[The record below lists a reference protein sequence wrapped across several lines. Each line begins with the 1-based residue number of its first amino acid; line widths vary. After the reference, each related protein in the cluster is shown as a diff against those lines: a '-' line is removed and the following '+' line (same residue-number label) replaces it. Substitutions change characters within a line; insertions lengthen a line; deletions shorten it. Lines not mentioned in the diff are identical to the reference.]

1 MLTLRP
7 TRVDTLERLLRFLGR
22 HFGPARLA
30 LLAAAWILALGLWGT
45 LARHVL
51 PFEHRIRWEIPLE
64 LRAPLYAKFD
74 SGWYLSI
81 IEWGYGPP
89 PPDGKASSHAFFPLY
104 PMAAKV
110 LHKTFAIDGFHAG
123 LLVTYA
129 CLFLALPLFWREGVA
144 RLGEQKAWEAVVF
157 LLVFPVSFFFS
168 AVYAES
174 MFLLFALLS
183 FREARAGRT
192 AAACLWA
199 ALLGLTR
206 ASAVAAAPALFLAAL
221 ENKDKDE
228 PGGRRFSRALA
239 VGATPIAVVFG
250 WIYGMG
256 WVKGEPG
263 LYFRSMG
270 GGWHRAA
277 SSLTGAS
284 EFFSETRLAVEQGR
298 LWSEPIHLLELS
310 AVAVVAVL
318 AAWLLAR
325 RRWSDAA
332 WAAGAVALPVST
344 GLPGGIPRFLLVVYP
359 IYFAM
364 AESTGR
370 SPWARRAAW
379 LVSCGMLLWACAR
392 FVNWYWVS

>member
-1 MLTLRP
+1 
-7 TRVDTLERLLRFLGR
+7 VDALDKLVGFLGR
-22 HFGPARLA
+22 HFGPSRLA

-51 PFEHRIRWEIPLE
+51 PLEHKIRWEIPLE

-81 IEWGYGPP
+81 MEWGYGPP
-89 PPDGKASSHAFFPLY
+89 PPEGKPSSHAFFPLY
-104 PMAAKV
+104 PMTAKV

-123 LLVTYA
+123 LIVTYA
-129 CLFLALPLFWREGVA
+129 CFFLALPLFWREGVA
-144 RLGEQKAWEAVVF
+144 RLGEEKAWEAVVF
-157 LLVFPVSFFFS
+157 LLVFPVAFFFC

-174 MFLLFALLS
+174 MFLLFALLA
-183 FREARAGRT
+183 FRDARAGRT
-192 AAACLWA
+192 ATACLWA

-206 ASAVAAAPALFLAAL
+206 ASAVAVGPALFLAAL
-221 ENKDKDE
+221 ESKDA
-228 PGGRRFSRALA
+228 PGGRRWGRALA
-239 VGATPIAVVFG
+239 VGATPIAAVVG

-256 WVKGEPG
+256 WAKGEPE
-263 LYFRSMG
+263 LYFRSMR

-284 EFFSETRLAVEQGR
+284 EFLSETRLAVEQGR

-310 AVAVVAVL
+310 AIAVVAVL
-318 AAWLLAR
+318 SVWLLAR

-332 WAAGAVALPVST
+332 WAAGAVALPIST

-364 AESTGR
+364 AEATER

-379 LVSCGMLLWACAR
+379 LVSCGLLLWASAR